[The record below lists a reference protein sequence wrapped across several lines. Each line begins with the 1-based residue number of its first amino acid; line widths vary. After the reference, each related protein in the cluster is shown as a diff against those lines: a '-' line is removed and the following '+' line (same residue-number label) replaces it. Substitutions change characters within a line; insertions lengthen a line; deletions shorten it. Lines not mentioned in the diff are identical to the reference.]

1 MLRSCPQRL
10 SLGDDVLTLGGLISL
25 NVLNQIASLDAVVY
39 YAVIQI
45 LGAETLDAN
54 LGRSYGRNLAELG
67 SGNVSLNDLVV
78 IVSNELD
85 SVVRVYLVVAGDVGS
100 NLSCG
105 STGTSSTDGISSSS
119 GVKIGNDYS
128 IIVGIRMCSNII
140 LLVVELDLAS
150 VRAGLQIALNDVVT
164 LVLPVT

>member
-1 MLRSCPQRL
+1 MNASDLASNGL

-78 IVSNELD
+78 VVGNEL
-85 SVVRVYLVVAGDVGS
+85 
-100 NLSCG
+100 
-105 STGTSSTDGISSSS
+105 
-119 GVKIGNDYS
+119 
-128 IIVGIRMCSNII
+128 
-140 LLVVELDLAS
+140 E
-150 VRAGLQIALNDVVT
+150 
-164 LVLPVT
+164 